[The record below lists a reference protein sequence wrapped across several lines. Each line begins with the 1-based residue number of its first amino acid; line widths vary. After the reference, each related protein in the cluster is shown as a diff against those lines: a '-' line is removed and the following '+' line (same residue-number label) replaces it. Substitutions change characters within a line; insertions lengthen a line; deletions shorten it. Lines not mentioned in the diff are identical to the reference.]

1 MKGPDTKGCM
11 RTRRWL
17 IGLCPCQRLS
27 VCVLYVYFPT
37 FAFLFG
43 HVCACMRH
51 AGVCFWLAAPLARCV
66 SSVIP
71 CPWATDQSSRAD
83 SLPAG
88 AGLIKEAQTDPGLKH
103 ASIQTK
109 ASLRNQGCGFVVKK
123 NTFVWKPGAEFPRQ
137 QNVTLEALEWILK
150 VPHLKV
156 IFNSSFL
163 TGVNDLHHGTG
174 VFSHS
179 YNIQVFVLAY
189 GCFATA
195 VCAAFEVRLNLNDT
209 WKHSLQP
216 PSCEKA
222 VR

>member
-1 MKGPDTKGCM
+1 MKKTNHYVQWQQLKQLHKTTYVGSYKPLVSRVGLCVSTELWTLLAEPSLAETSTRSLKLSRPKQTQPDTKGCM

-88 AGLIKEAQTDPGLKH
+88 AGLIKEAQTDPG
-103 ASIQTK
+103 
-109 ASLRNQGCGFVVKK
+109 FVIK
-123 NTFVWKPGAEFPRQ
+123 TR
-137 QNVTLEALEWILK
+137 I
-150 VPHLKV
+150 
-156 IFNSSFL
+156 
-163 TGVNDLHHGTG
+163 
-174 VFSHS
+174 HS
-179 YNIQVFVLAY
+179 
-189 GCFATA
+189 
-195 VCAAFEVRLNLNDT
+195 D
-209 WKHSLQP
+209 
-216 PSCEKA
+216 
-222 VR
+222 